1 MIPIVGYIAWS
12 IGLQTYQHSLEI
24 KKFGLDFFYVRILQK
39 FQQELFVPPQV
50 TFTCLKYQ

>member
-24 KKFGLDFFYVRILQK
+24 NKFGLDFFYVRILQK
-39 FQQELFVPPQV
+39 FQEELFVPPQV